1 MRRLVL
7 LLALCALLG
16 VLPQRASAQTCTAS
30 PSALSFGN
38 VSPIGLS
45 AVAATGTVSISCTW
59 PAVTLTPSVQ
69 VCLNMGGTTPRALT
83 IGANRLQYNLY
94 QDAAYSLPWGSTTLG
109 TTPISVILNKPATG
123 NTATTSVNFYGQI
136 TANQPTVPTIGN
148 ASTTYSQTLSQTSLN
163 YGFFLLLAPGC
174 AALTTSAGS
183 FGFTASA
190 TVVNNCLISATNVA
204 FTSTGVLSSAL
215 NASSAI
221 TARCTNGDAY
231 QIALSSGSS
240 GSVAARQMQRAGGG
254 GAVNYQLYTD
264 AAHTS
269 AWGDGTAGTTMA
281 TGTGSGN
288 AVSITVYGRVP
299 TQTTPM
305 PGNYSDTITATIS
318 F

>member
-1 MRRLVL
+1 
-7 LLALCALLG
+7 
-16 VLPQRASAQTCTAS
+16 
-30 PSALSFGN
+30 
-38 VSPIGLS
+38 
-45 AVAATGTVSISCTW
+45 
-59 PAVTLTPSVQ
+59 
-69 VCLNMGGTTPRALT
+69 
-83 IGANRLQYNLY
+83 
-94 QDAAYSLPWGSTTLG
+94 
-109 TTPISVILNKPATG
+109 VILNKPATG

-215 NASSAI
+215 NASGAI

>member
-16 VLPQRASAQTCTAS
+16 VLPQQASAQTCTAS

-38 VSPIGLS
+38 VSPIALS

-83 IGANRLQYNLY
+83 IGANQLQYNLY
-94 QDAAYSLPWGSTTLG
+94 QDAAYSLPWGSTMLG

-183 FGFTASA
+183 FGFTTSA

-215 NASSAI
+215 NASGAI